1 MVPFFYK
8 TSLILMVTLSTVIKS
23 CDKAETAIQSKD
35 LELTPEE
42 LNMVEKSNEFA
53 LQLYEKSFAQLNSDE
68 NALLSPLSVQAALAM
83 TWQGARGTTSE
94 AIAEALGF
102 SNFDTEAINAYFKKL
117 ISDLPNLDPRTKLE
131 IANSIWYRQEFQVLP
146 EFLDVNQQF
155 YQAEVH
161 ALDFDQPT
169 SVNKINHWVSD
180 NTHQKI
186 EKIVDQLDGDLVMLL
201 INAVYFKGNWAQE
214 FDPSATYR
222 EVFQHGNDA
231 LHVLHADYMAIEHSF
246 PYRQSADYEAVEL
259 PYGDKKYSM
268 LAIRP
273 KEGKSVADIL
283 PQFRD
288 PQIWKESFSSS
299 SLSSR
304 KMFLSFPKFKFSYSN
319 TLNDELAALG
329 MGVAFSPAADFT
341 GISTQG
347 PLEISE
353 VKHKTFIE
361 VNEEG
366 TEAAAV
372 TSVGVVMTS
381 MPAQPLVVKF
391 DKPFVF
397 VIREVSSGLILF
409 MGQLN
414 NPQSENTEL

>member
-8 TSLILMVTLSTVIKS
+8 TLLILMVTLSTVIKS

-53 LQLYEKSFAQLNSDE
+53 LQFFEQSITQLNSDE
-68 NALLSPLSVQAALAM
+68 NAMLSPLSIQAALAM
-83 TWQGARGTTSE
+83 TLQGARGTTSE
-94 AIAEALGF
+94 AIAEALDF
-102 SNFDTEAINAYFKKL
+102 SDFGIDAINVYFKKL
-117 ISDLPNLDPRTKLE
+117 ISDLPNLDPRTKMD
-131 IANSIWYRQEFQVLP
+131 IANSIWYRQQFQVLP
-146 EFLDVNQQF
+146 EFLNVNQQF

-161 ALDFDQPT
+161 ALDFEQPA

-180 NTHQKI
+180 NTQKKI
-186 EKIVDQLDGDLVMLL
+186 EKIVDQLDSDLMMLL
-201 INAVYFKGNWAQE
+201 INAIYFKGSWEQE

-222 EVFQHGNDA
+222 EVFQHGSNA
-231 LHVLHADYMAIEHSF
+231 LHVLHADYMKIEHSF
-246 PYRQSADYEAVEL
+246 PYHQSSAYEAVDL
-259 PYGDKKYSM
+259 PYGNKKYSM

-283 PQFRD
+283 SQFRD
-288 PQIWKESFSSS
+288 PQIWKESFSPSS
-299 SLSSR
+299 MSSR
-304 KMFLSFPKFKFSYSN
+304 KMLLSFPKFKFSYSN
-319 TLNDELAALG
+319 TLNDELSALG

-341 GISTQG
+341 GISIQG

-391 DKPFVF
+391 DKPFLF